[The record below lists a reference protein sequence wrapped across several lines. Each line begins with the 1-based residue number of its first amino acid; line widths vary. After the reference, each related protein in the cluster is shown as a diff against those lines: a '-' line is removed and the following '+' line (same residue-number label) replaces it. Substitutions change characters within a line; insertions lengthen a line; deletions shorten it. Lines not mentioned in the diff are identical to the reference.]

1 VSSTTADATP
11 GPASR
16 RTPATTFG
24 DDRSPTDDESAATE
38 QAILDAGAAA
48 IRRFGI
54 RRTSMKEVARLAGV
68 SRGSVY
74 RYFPDKDALI
84 AAVLSRNDAHFMA
97 ACNQAVDG
105 LTTLGDKLA
114 TMAVWIRDQATGQL
128 FMNLDETEPETVA
141 LMLTTHARP
150 MLDRWI
156 EFWPPHIEAAQRA
169 GEIRSDL
176 DPRQTAEWIV
186 RSMLSLA
193 TTESVTFTADDPEQ
207 LRAFVATYLAA
218 GLR

>member
-1 VSSTTADATP
+1 MSSTTADAAP
-11 GPASR
+11 GPASGR
-16 RTPATTFG
+16 APAATYG
-24 DDRSPTDDESAATE
+24 EDGSPTDDESAATE

-128 FMNLDETEPETVA
+128 FMNLDGPIT
-141 LMLTTHARP
+141 R
-150 MLDRWI
+150 
-156 EFWPPHIEAAQRA
+156 
-169 GEIRSDL
+169 
-176 DPRQTAEWIV
+176 
-186 RSMLSLA
+186 LA
-193 TTESVTFTADDPEQ
+193 ADDCHLPYNVPEEQAIIPSPEQ
-207 LRAFVATYLAA
+207 VIAAARKLA
-218 GLR
+218 RF

>member
-1 VSSTTADATP
+1 VP
-11 GPASR
+11 EVRPAA
-16 RTPATTFG
+16 P
-24 DDRSPTDDESAATE
+24 PPDEDGAATE
-38 QAILDAGAAA
+38 RAILDAGAAA

-74 RYFPDKDALI
+74 RYFPDKDALVG
-84 AAVLSRNDAHFMA
+84 AVLSRNDAQYMA
-97 ACNQAVDG
+97 ECNEVVEH
-105 LTTLGDKLA
+105 LTTLDEKLV
-114 TMAVWIRDQATGQL
+114 TMAVWIRGQATGPL
-128 FMNLDETEPETVA
+128 FLNLDETEPETVA
-141 LMLTTHARP
+141 LMLTARARP

-169 GEIRSDL
+169 GEIRTDL

-186 RSMLSLA
+186 RSLLSLA
-193 TTESVTFTADDPEQ
+193 TTESVTFDADDPTEM
-207 LRAFVATYLAA
+207 RRFVDTYLAA

>member
-1 VSSTTADATP
+1 VPGLDLSEHDGTVDDAGAGTVE
-11 GPASR
+11 G
-16 RTPATTFG
+16 TG
-24 DDRSPTDDESAATE
+24 DGAATE

-74 RYFPDKDALI
+74 RYFPDKEALI
-84 AAVLSRNDAHFMA
+84 AAVLSRNDAEFMA
-97 ACNQAVDG
+97 TCNQIVDG
-105 LTTLGDKLA
+105 QPTLAQKLG

-128 FMNLDETEPETVA
+128 FLNLDETEPETVA

-156 EFWPPHIEAAQRA
+156 EFWPPHVEAAQEA
-169 GEIRSDL
+169 GEIRAEL
-176 DPRQTAEWIV
+176 DPHQTAEWIV

-193 TTESVTFTADDPEQ
+193 TTESVTFTADDPDQ
-207 LRAFVATYLAA
+207 LRDFVDTFLAH